1 MIDVK
6 MLNFVSIILCQIENI
21 CKTEQGKKINSTN
34 TIALFYSELLK
45 SFLYKNMTKEN
56 LAFICCVMNIIATAI
71 EPIRKG
77 RHFKRI
83 RKKPSTKWNING
95 NRYCVK

>member
-1 MIDVK
+1 
-6 MLNFVSIILCQIENI
+6 MLNLVSIVLGQIENI

-45 SFLYKNMTKEN
+45 SFMYKNMTKEN
-56 LAFICCVMNIIATAI
+56 LAFICCVINIIATAV
-71 EPIRKG
+71 ESIRKG
-77 RHFKRI
+77 RHFKLV

-95 NRYCVK
+95 NRYGAK